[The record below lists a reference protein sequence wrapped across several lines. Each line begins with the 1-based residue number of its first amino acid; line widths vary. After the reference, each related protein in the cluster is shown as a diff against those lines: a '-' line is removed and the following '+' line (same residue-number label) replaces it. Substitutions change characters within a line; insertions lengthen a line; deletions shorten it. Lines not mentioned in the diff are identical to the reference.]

1 MNQLITYITNFRDK
15 ELKTE
20 KSKTGKSENKLND
33 DNKNE
38 DKSKKEKFED
48 KSDKNDEKNLNL
60 NSTIMLKN
68 FKKNTD
74 KSDISKN
81 CNYCDS
87 SYHNINKCK
96 LKNSTEQ
103 SEK

>member
-1 MNQLITYITNFRDK
+1 MNQLITHITDFRDK

-38 DKSKKEKFED
+38 DKSKKEKSED
-48 KSDKNDEKNLNL
+48 KSDKNNEKNS
-60 NSTIMLKN
+60 NSNFTIILKDS
-68 FKKNTD
+68 KKNTD
-74 KSDISKN
+74 KFDINKN

-87 SYHNINKCK
+87 SYHNINRCK

-103 SEK
+103 SEE

>member
-1 MNQLITYITNFRDK
+1 MNQLITHAMNFK
-15 ELKTE
+15 ELKI
-20 KSKTGKSENKLND
+20 KKLKKFKTDKSEDKLND
-33 DNKNE
+33 NK
-38 DKSKKEKFED
+38 KSEEKFKD

-68 FKKNTD
+68 SKKNTG
-74 KSDISKN
+74 KSDTDKN

-87 SYHNINKCK
+87 SYHNINRCK

-103 SEK
+103 SEE